1 MKGLL
6 PTGLQACN
14 AEYALTPRR
23 LAFAVV
29 EVFDPEDA
37 DVLCA
42 QDVAGP
48 DDYSAKCHDT
58 EIAGGTDRTRAAEQ
72 TKHEGEGTHT
82 EIRFTFIQLAQ
93 PAYRQGSARTRKA
106 ECGEE

>member
-6 PTGLQACN
+6 PTGLQACDP
-14 AEYALTPRR
+14 EDALSSGR

-29 EVFDPEDA
+29 EVFDPENA
-37 DVLCA
+37 DVLSA

-48 DDYSAKCHDT
+48 DDDAAKCYDT
-58 EIAGGTDRTRAAEQ
+58 EIAGGTDRTRSAEK

-93 PAYRQGSARTRKA
+93 PANGQGSARTCKA